1 MFARFIATPAI
12 CMWVL
17 LSVAANTTT
26 SREPATVHPDLQ
38 GNWVNRFATPL
49 ERPKELDNRPLL
61 TDLEVAELNKQA
73 KRNFNDG
80 RVMVVPS
87 GRMLTSLLND
97 PSQSASVAN
106 YDPSFFTEFEFENR
120 TSLIIDPADGHLPAY
135 TSAGQQRRDATPVTP
150 AAVQDLPPDTRC
162 ITFGMPRVAG
172 VAGTPSAGIYAYYQI
187 VQTQDYVVFFM
198 EAIHEA
204 RIIPLDGRPHL
215 PSSMRTWDG
224 DSRGHWDGDTLVV
237 DTTGFRP
244 ETNFLGARGDLHLI
258 ERFRVAGRNE
268 LHYDIRVED
277 STTWTRPWTTMI
289 RLQRTNEPL
298 YEFAC
303 HEGNQRII
311 QDMLA
316 TPSKE

>member
-1 MFARFIATPAI
+1 MRRAPSMARHVRPALVCAPPPQCRRSQRAGFHPADAGRVCYADLVADQEGSMFARFIATPAF

-17 LSVAANTTT
+17 LSVAANTT
-26 SREPATVHPDLQ
+26 SSPEPATVHPDLQ

-61 TDLEVAELNKQA
+61 TDSEVAELNKQA

-87 GRMLTSLLND
+87 GRLLTSLLND
-97 PSQSASVAN
+97 PSQFASGAN

-120 TSLIIDPADGHLPAY
+120 TSLIIDSADGHLPAY
-135 TSAGQQRRDATPVTP
+135 TSAGQQRRDAKPIPP

-172 VAGTPSAGIYAYYQI
+172 VAGTPSAGIYAYYEI
-187 VQTQDYVVFFM
+187 VQTPDYVVFFM
-198 EAIHEA
+198 EAVHEA

-215 PSSMRTWDG
+215 PSSLRTWDG

-244 ETNFLGARGDLHLI
+244 EANFLGARGDLHLI
-258 ERFRVAGRNE
+258 ER
-268 LHYDIRVED
+268 
-277 STTWTRPWTTMI
+277 
-289 RLQRTNEPL
+289 QR
-298 YEFAC
+298 A
-303 HEGNQRII
+303 HH
-311 QDMLA
+311 
-316 TPSKE
+316 